1 MPTYLLRLP
10 KENVADQYKMVEADS
25 AKQAVEGLNLDEGTV
40 DVWTLRSA
48 TARVYTVT
56 TETTRTIRQT

>member
-1 MPTYLLRLP
+1 MPHYLLRLP
-10 KENVADQYKMVEADS
+10 ETGDADEYKMVEADS
-25 AKQAVEGLNLDEGTV
+25 AKQAVEGLNLEEGSV